1 MEDRSLRLSILDP
14 LFSILVLLLAG
25 CQSPPQPKPEPPQ
38 ALNYTAYLYSLYD
51 TEWAARPK
59 ESLKEDRLEL
69 KPKATLVVARRGEYA
84 PRESLLKQLRTETN
98 LFARVEGIPA
108 VLEVPTEDKTQQGKV
123 SSEAIKSHIVKMR
136 QLASDMGAD
145 YLFLIEG
152 VQKSSSWQEPTAYLD
167 ITIIGYYVIGSNRI
181 EVESRGSGALVDVAT
196 GRVLCVVT
204 EQDKQVTHAPTATID
219 VRKKQD
225 TEKAD
230 VALEQI
236 LTTKL
241 LSQLEA
247 RMAGKP
253 VE

>member
-1 MEDRSLRLSILDP
+1 
-14 LFSILVLLLAG
+14 
-25 CQSPPQPKPEPPQ
+25 
-38 ALNYTAYLYSLYD
+38 
-51 TEWAARPK
+51 
-59 ESLKEDRLEL
+59 
-69 KPKATLVVARRGEYA
+69 
-84 PRESLLKQLRTETN
+84 LLKRLRTETN

-108 VLEVPTEDKTQQGKV
+108 VLEIPTEDKSQQGKV
-123 SSEAIKSHIVKMR
+123 SPEAIKTHIIKMR

-152 VQKSSSWQEPTAYLD
+152 VERTNSWQEPTAILD
-167 ITIIGYYVIGSNRI
+167 LTIIGHYVIGSNRI

-196 GRVLCVVT
+196 GRVISVVT
-204 EQDKQVTHAPTATID
+204 EENKQITHAPTATIE
-219 VRKKQD
+219 VRRKQD

-236 LTTKL
+236 LTTKM

-253 VE
+253 SE